1 MKTLFI
7 ALKALSF
14 MTGFVFLWGCVALR
28 VRVWDR
34 AWGVSLPA
42 WTATPGILLIVTGG
56 ILALTCVG
64 TFVVRGRGTPAPFD
78 APVEFVAVG
87 PYKHV
92 RNPMYLG
99 GLTALLGFGLYE
111 HSPSIMLFSLPWLFF
126 AHLFVIFYEEPTLR
140 RKFSATYEAYCKEVP
155 RWIPK
160 FNAVG

>member
-7 ALKALSF
+7 AVKALSF
-14 MTGFVFLWGCVALR
+14 MTGFVFLWGWVALR
-28 VRVWDR
+28 LRVWDR
-34 AWGVSLPA
+34 ALGIPLPA
-42 WTATPGILLIVTGG
+42 WTTVPGILLMAAGG

-92 RNPMYLG
+92 RNPMYIG
-99 GLTALLGFGLYE
+99 GLTVLLGFGLYE
-111 HSPSIMLFSLPWLFF
+111 HSPSILLFGLPWILL
-126 AHLFVIFYEEPTLR
+126 AHLIVMLYEEPILR

-160 FNAVG
+160 F